1 MFVLP
6 IVWSYVRNWGTWEC
20 IREIV
25 QNAIDEE
32 QENGHK
38 MTVKYERGWLRISN
52 HGADLQRNA
61 LLIGHTS
68 KADRADLRGQFG
80 EGLDLAL
87 LVGVRAGYQMKV
99 YTKTEIWTP
108 TIEHVKKFDER
119 VLVIRTSARKI
130 EGSGVEVRVKMPI
143 EDWLEAR
150 KLFRFLVDDEEDQ
163 QVRVSGGTILLHPDR
178 EGQVYVQGIYSSTV
192 PKLSYGYDLDSAKL
206 DRDRKITDMWDL
218 RWKLAGM
225 LREAVAKDPERL
237 APAVYKMLKD
247 KTDDVQHLEY
257 NSSDEFAESMA
268 AEFKAEHGEE
278 AVPVQGMA
286 ESQQLDHLGAQG
298 VVVSDTLKKVLE
310 RKVKSAAEIK
320 RELATAA
327 ETEYSWQ
334 DLDDEEQETLGRL
347 VSLVHEVTA
356 DWRGAWN
363 MKPLLDRLHVVDFKK
378 EALEGTCDRAT
389 GLVKI
394 ARRLL
399 TEDEDA
405 LIVLVHEEAHALSAA
420 SDGEKQHL
428 DMIERIWARLYFA
441 LAQAS

>member
-6 IVWSYVRNWGTWEC
+6 IVWSYVRHWGTWEC

-38 MTVKYERGWLRISN
+38 MAVKYERGWLRVSN

-61 LLIGHTS
+61 LLIGKTS
-68 KADRADLRGQFG
+68 KANRADLRGQFG

-87 LVGVRAGYQMKV
+87 LVGVRAGYQVKV

-108 TIEHVKKFDER
+108 SIEHVKKFDEQ
-119 VLVIRTSARKI
+119 VLVVRTSTRKV
-130 EGSGVEVRVKMPI
+130 EGSGVEVRVKMPLK
-143 EDWLEAR
+143 DWLEAR

-163 QVRVSGGTILLHPDR
+163 QVHVKDGTILLHPDR

-192 PKLSYGYDLDSAKL
+192 PKLSYGYDLHSAKL

-218 RWKLAGM
+218 RWKLAAM

-237 APAVYKMLKD
+237 APAVYKMLKA

-257 NSSDEFAESMA
+257 NSSDDFAESMA

-278 AVPVQGMA
+278 AIPVEGMA

-310 RKVKSAAEIK
+310 RKVKSASEVK

-327 ETEYSWQ
+327 QAEYSWQ
-334 DLDDEEQETLGRL
+334 DLEDEERAILDRL
-347 VSLVHEVTA
+347 VGLIHEVTA
-356 DWRGAWN
+356 DWRGSWN
-363 MKPLLDRLHVVDFKK
+363 LKPLLDRLHVVDFKK
-378 EALEGTCDRAT
+378 PGLEGTCERAT
-389 GLVKI
+389 GTVKI

-399 TEDEDA
+399 ADEEDT

-420 SDGEKQHL
+420 SDGAKQHL

-441 LAQAS
+441 EPATS